1 LTDTEKRAIANYGKF
16 IGMAFQIIDDILD
29 FTSDEESLGKPAG
42 ADIREGQ
49 INLPLLFAFAT
60 LKQIN
65 PDKCAYMKERIQQI
79 PSEKDNLKIQKT
91 IHDSIR
97 IIEETA
103 GIERSYEKAIEYVKE
118 AVKGLSFLPESKYK
132 NSLVELADF
141 VIKRSN

>member
-1 LTDTEKRAIANYGKF
+1 
-16 IGMAFQIIDDILD
+16 
-29 FTSDEESLGKPAG
+29 
-42 ADIREGQ
+42 
-49 INLPLLFAFAT
+49 
-60 LKQIN
+60 
-65 PDKCAYMKERIQQI
+65 MKERIQQI

-91 IHDSIR
+91 IDDSIR